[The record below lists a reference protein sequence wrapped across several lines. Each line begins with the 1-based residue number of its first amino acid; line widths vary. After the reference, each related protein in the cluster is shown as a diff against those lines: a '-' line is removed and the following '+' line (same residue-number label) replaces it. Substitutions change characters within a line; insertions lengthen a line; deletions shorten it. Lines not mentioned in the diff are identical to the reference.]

1 MASVS
6 RARIVRTPTP
16 RDAGGWL
23 RGLTRPGVVAAAV
36 GAAAIAVYV
45 FGVQGLSG
53 PLDPATAELWVL
65 FLVFTVA
72 ELYVSDARDRSELV
86 PLSPHEAGLVL
97 GFFLLAPTELVLA
110 QLAGA
115 TVALGGVNLGRLRID
130 LLALRIATLALG
142 TCLGLVVFHAILGDA
157 DHTGPVGWVGAIAGA
172 SIAAGTSLALGFVSR
187 PRQRNDEPL
196 FVTAAITAGAGLAS
210 SSIALAAVA
219 LARNSDIA
227 TILLIVPFAACALI
241 LRAYASERVRLKHLQ
256 TLYESMRTAQQTT
269 GLDEGVAELL
279 GTTRRLVRADVARLV
294 LFPRSGSSTLV
305 ASMTPA
311 GHEPLQPTKLTA
323 VEHASIRE
331 VADSGRTILV
341 SEGRTPEQQF
351 ERLLA
356 ELHLREVMLTPLRV
370 ESEVRGVLLV
380 GDRADAERFRTE
392 HLRLLE
398 TYAGHA
404 GVLIENDRLE
414 ESVTE
419 LTELKDQLRHQ
430 AYHDALT
437 GLPNR
442 MLFAER
448 VGRSLDDGDVGGT
461 AVLFLDLDDFKTIN
475 DSLGHYVGDQLLIA
489 VARRVE
495 SCIRPIDLPARL
507 GGDEFAVLLRR
518 TTTAEAE
525 QIADRLVRAIEQPF
539 VIDKRDI
546 TIHASVGIALSG
558 ADVSVAEELLRNADV
573 AMYDAK
579 RAGKRSFV
587 TYEPEMHTRVRE
599 RQELAFAIERAVE
612 RGEFGV
618 HYQPIVDLERR
629 TLVAFEALA
638 RWNRPGH
645 GVVGP
650 GTFIP
655 LADELGYMIEIGR
668 AVLREACRQAR
679 SWELAYPNH
688 AHLTVNVNLA
698 PSELQN
704 PELAREVAA
713 ILAETGLGPERLAF
727 EITESGVMRNPEVAL
742 QTMRELRE
750 LGVALGLD
758 DFGTGHSSLAYLR
771 EFPLDSLKIARPFV
785 MGLPEGELDAVFVE
799 AIVRLATS
807 LGLAVVAEGIES
819 VAQCQAVAALGCTHA
834 QGFYFG
840 EPLAGIGISSYLW
853 APTLPAQGGLSLVE
867 VA

>member
-1 MASVS
+1 M
-6 RARIVRTPTP
+6 PTP

-45 FGVQGLSG
+45 FGVRGLSG

-97 GFFLLAPTELVLA
+97 GFFLLAPTDLVLA

-196 FVTAAITAGAGLAS
+196 FVTAAITAGAALAS

-241 LRAYASERVRLKHLQ
+241 LRAYASERMRLKHLQ

-294 LFPRSGSSTLV
+294 LFPRNGSSTLV

-323 VEHASIRE
+323 VTAREHPGSC
-331 VADSGRTILV
+331 
-341 SEGRTPEQQF
+341 
-351 ERLLA
+351 RLGTHDPRLGGPDA
-356 ELHLREVMLTPLRV
+356 GAAVRAPPRRAALREVMLTPLRV
-370 ESEVRGVLLV
+370 ESEIRGVLLV
-380 GDRADAERFRTE
+380 GDRANAERFRTE

-525 QIADRLVRAIEQPF
+525 QIADRLVHGHRAAVRHRQARHHDPRQRRHRAQRRGRLRRRRAAAERGR
-539 VIDKRDI
+539 RDVRREARREAQLRHLRARDA
-546 TIHASVGIALSG
+546 HAGPRAAG
-558 ADVSVAEELLRNADV
+558 ARLRD
-573 AMYDAK
+573 
-579 RAGKRSFV
+579 RAGRRAW
-587 TYEPEMHTRVRE
+587 RVR
-599 RQELAFAIERAVE
+599 RPLPADRRPRATHARRV
-612 RGEFGV
+612 RGAG
-618 HYQPIVDLERR
+618 PLEPPRPRR
-629 TLVAFEALA
+629 RRA
-638 RWNRPGH
+638 REPSSRSPTSSATWSRS
-645 GVVGP
+645 
-650 GTFIP
+650 
-655 LADELGYMIEIGR
+655 AGR
-668 AVLREACRQAR
+668 CLREACRQAR

-704 PELAREVAA
+704 PELVA
-713 ILAETGLGPERLAF
+713 
-727 EITESGVMRNPEVAL
+727 
-742 QTMRELRE
+742 
-750 LGVALGLD
+750 
-758 DFGTGHSSLAYLR
+758 
-771 EFPLDSLKIARPFV
+771 
-785 MGLPEGELDAVFVE
+785 
-799 AIVRLATS
+799 
-807 LGLAVVAEGIES
+807 
-819 VAQCQAVAALGCTHA
+819 
-834 QGFYFG
+834 
-840 EPLAGIGISSYLW
+840 
-853 APTLPAQGGLSLVE
+853 
-867 VA
+867 

>member
-1 MASVS
+1 MRTSS
-6 RARIVRTPTP
+6 LRRAR
-16 RDAGGWL
+16 
-23 RGLTRPGVVAAAV
+23 GLIGVGARPGAVALAVAAA
-36 GAAAIAVYV
+36 AAAVYAL
-45 FGVQGLSG
+45 GVSGLRG
-53 PLDPATAELWVL
+53 PLDPAMAELWVL
-65 FLVFTVA
+65 FLVFVVA
-72 ELYVSDARDRSELV
+72 ELYVADARDRSELV
-86 PLSPHEAGLVL
+86 ALSPHEAGLVL
-97 GFFLLAPTELVLA
+97 GLFLLAPGELLVA

-115 TVALGGVNLGRLRID
+115 AVALGGVSFGRLQ
-130 LLALRIATLALG
+130 LGALALRIATLGLG
-142 TCLGLVVFHAILGDA
+142 TSLALVTFHAILGGS
-157 DHTGPVGWVGAIAGA
+157 DHTGTLGWVAAIAAA
-172 SIAAGTSLALGFVSR
+172 SVAAATSLTIGYVSR
-187 PRQRNDEPL
+187 PRDHHDEPIL
-196 FVTAAITAGAGLAS
+196 VNAAITAGAALAS

-219 LARNSDIA
+219 LARNYDVA
-227 TILLIVPFAACALI
+227 TILLIVPFAACAVI
-241 LRAYASERVRLKHLQ
+241 LRAYASERLRLKHLQ
-256 TLYESMRTAQQTT
+256 TLYESMRTAQRTT
-269 GLDEGVAELL
+269 GLDDGVAELL

-294 LFPRSGSSTLV
+294 LFPRNGSSTLV
-305 ASMTPA
+305 ALTTPSR
-311 GHEPLQPTKLTA
+311 HEPLQPTKLTTAEQLA
-323 VEHASIRE
+323 VRA
-331 VADSGRTILV
+331 VADSGRSVLLTEAR
-341 SEGRTPEQQF
+341 SPEPPF
-351 ERLLA
+351 EHLLG
-356 ELHLREVMLTPLRV
+356 ELDVRELILTPLRV
-370 ESEVRGVLLV
+370 ESEIRGVLLV
-380 GDRADAERFRTE
+380 GDRANADRFRIE

-430 AYHDALT
+430 AFHDALT

-448 VGRSLDDGDVGGT
+448 VGHSLDDGPLGET

-495 SCIRPIDLPARL
+495 SCIRPVDLPARL
-507 GGDEFAVLLRR
+507 GGDEFAVLLRH

-525 QIADRLVRAIEQPF
+525 HIADLLVTTIEQPF

-546 TIHASVGIALSG
+546 SIHASVGVALSG
-558 ADVSVAEELLRNADV
+558 EDVSVAEELLRNADV

-579 RAGKRSFV
+579 RTGKRSFV

-629 TLVAFEALA
+629 TLVALEALA

-650 GTFIP
+650 GAFIP
-655 LADELGYMIEIGR
+655 LADELGYMVEIGR

-679 SWELAYPNH
+679 SWELAYPGH
-688 AHLTVNVNLA
+688 PHLTVNVNLA

-704 PELAREVAA
+704 PGLAREVAA
-713 ILAETGLGPERLAF
+713 VLADTELAPERLAF

-785 MGLPEGELDAVFVE
+785 VGLPDGELDAVFVE

-807 LGLAVVAEGIES
+807 LGLTVVAEGIES
-819 VAQCQAVAALGCTHA
+819 AAQCQAVAALGCTHA

-840 EPLAGIGISSYLW
+840 EPLSGLGISTYLW
-853 APTLPAQGGLSLVE
+853 APTLPAGGPLPLDN